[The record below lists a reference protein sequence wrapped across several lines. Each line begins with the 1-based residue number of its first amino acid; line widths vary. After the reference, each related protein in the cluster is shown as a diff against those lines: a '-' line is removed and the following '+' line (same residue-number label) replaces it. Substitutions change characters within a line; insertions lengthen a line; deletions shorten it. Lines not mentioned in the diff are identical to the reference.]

1 MIKENK
7 IKYEGKLD
15 LNGLI
20 IPCYVLENGTRV
32 LSAREMQRVLKMVD
46 ETEGSKETAGTRL
59 TRYLTQKS
67 LKPFIYKDKPLDHF
81 KPLICYKGDSK
92 INGYEATVLVDI
104 CDGILQ
110 ARKEIALFCRMAQE

>member
-1 MIKENK
+1 
-7 IKYEGKLD
+7 LFTF
-15 LNGLI
+15 L
-20 IPCYVLENGTRV
+20 RWR
-32 LSAREMQRVLKMVD
+32 AVLKGHDHNGKELWVVD